1 LRDDRQ
7 HTVFGVAQPMGAM
20 VLKSRPGRIPWS
32 AIDRWCQRH
41 RLNDADA
48 VFIERCVRILDDVYL
63 TWWAEKEA
71 K

>member
-1 LRDDRQ
+1 
-7 HTVFGVAQPMGAM
+7 M

-41 RLNDADA
+41 GLSEGEALF
-48 VFIERCVRILDDVYL
+48 VERCVRILDDVYL
-63 TWWAEKEA
+63 TWWAEKEG